1 MKQLKQFGIIPFT
14 NSALKLLLGNYSSP
28 NDKISSLM
36 ASGDIIQ
43 IKKGLYVVSE
53 DYRSKKISKEIIANL
68 IFGPS
73 YLSLDFALSYYGIIP
88 ERVAITT
95 SITTKRGKYFSTTFG
110 NFYYIHASYEYYS
123 IGISHEKIE
132 DKFNFLIASPEKAL
146 CDKIVFTKKL
156 HLNNAQSM
164 QKFLFED
171 LRIDLHHIKSLN
183 FSIIED
189 CISLNFK
196 QKELILLLETLKK
209 RHEFF

>member
-14 NSALKLLLGNYSSP
+14 NGALKLLLGNYSSP

-95 SITTKRGKYFSTTFG
+95 SITTKRGKNFSTTFG
-110 NFYYIHASYEYYS
+110 NFYYIHASYEYYY
-123 IGISHEKIE
+123 IGISQEK
-132 DKFNFLIASPEKAL
+132 N
-146 CDKIVFTKKL
+146 
-156 HLNNAQSM
+156 
-164 QKFLFED
+164 
-171 LRIDLHHIKSLN
+171 
-183 FSIIED
+183 
-189 CISLNFK
+189 
-196 QKELILLLETLKK
+196 
-209 RHEFF
+209 

>member
-156 HLNNAQSM
+156 HLNNIQSM

-209 RHEFF
+209 TT

>member
-1 MKQLKQFGIIPFT
+1 MINIRLSIQNLYFCIMKQLKQFGIIPFT

-110 NFYYIHASYEYYS
+110 NFYYIHASYEYYY
-123 IGISHEKIE
+123 
-132 DKFNFLIASPEKAL
+132 NWY
-146 CDKIVFTKKL
+146 
-156 HLNNAQSM
+156 
-164 QKFLFED
+164 
-171 LRIDLHHIKSLN
+171 
-183 FSIIED
+183 FSGK
-189 CISLNFK
+189 N
-196 QKELILLLETLKK
+196 
-209 RHEFF
+209 

>member
-1 MKQLKQFGIIPFT
+1 
-14 NSALKLLLGNYSSP
+14 
-28 NDKISSLM
+28 
-36 ASGDIIQ
+36 
-43 IKKGLYVVSE
+43 
-53 DYRSKKISKEIIANL
+53 
-68 IFGPS
+68 
-73 YLSLDFALSYYGIIP
+73 
-88 ERVAITT
+88 
-95 SITTKRGKYFSTTFG
+95 
-110 NFYYIHASYEYYS
+110 EYYS

-156 HLNNAQSM
+156 HLNNIQSM

-209 RHEFF
+209 TT

>member
-14 NSALKLLLGNYSSP
+14 NGALKLLLGNYSSP

-156 HLNNAQSM
+156 HLNNIQSM

-209 RHEFF
+209 TT

>member
-14 NSALKLLLGNYSSP
+14 NGALKLLLGNYSSP

-95 SITTKRGKYFSTTFG
+95 SITTKRGKNFSTTFG

-156 HLNNAQSM
+156 HLNNIQSM

-209 RHEFF
+209 TT

>member
-209 RHEFF
+209 TT

>member
-14 NSALKLLLGNYSSP
+14 NGALKLLLGNYSSP

-209 RHEFF
+209 TT

>member
-14 NSALKLLLGNYSSP
+14 NGALKLLLGNYSSP

-110 NFYYIHASYEYYS
+110 NFYYIHASYEYYY
-123 IGISHEKIE
+123 IGISQEKIE
-132 DKFNFLIASPEKAL
+132 NKFTFLIASPEKAL

-156 HLNNAQSM
+156 HLNNIQSM

-209 RHEFF
+209 TT